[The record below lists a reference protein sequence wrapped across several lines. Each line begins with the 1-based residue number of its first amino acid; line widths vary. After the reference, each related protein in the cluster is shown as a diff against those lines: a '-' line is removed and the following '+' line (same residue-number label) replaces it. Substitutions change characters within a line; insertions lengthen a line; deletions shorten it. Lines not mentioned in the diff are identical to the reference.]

1 MEMKNG
7 NGATQNGN
15 SFRPM
20 EPKRDPKVCASFCV
34 LNLPVNLKL
43 LQVKALT
50 IAMWALG
57 TPTWQAEIKC
67 FLVMENTLGLL
78 FILLQG

>member
-50 IAMWALG
+50 IAM
-57 TPTWQAEIKC
+57 
-67 FLVMENTLGLL
+67 
-78 FILLQG
+78 